1 MSGLTQLQAM
11 GTAERRKEARTVIAS
26 SYLGSTI
33 EYYDFLLYAT
43 AAAVVFPKVF
53 FSGMDDWV
61 GVVAAYGTF
70 AAGYMARP
78 LGGIIFGH
86 FGDKMGRKGMLIV
99 SMLVM
104 GVASTLIGLVPG
116 ASVAGPWGAVMLVI
130 LRVFQG
136 IAVGGEWGGAAL
148 MALEH
153 SESGRRGFAASFVNA
168 GAPTGAVLGTFI
180 MGAFSSLP
188 NAQFLAWGWRVP
200 FLLSFVLLGVGMF
213 VRLKVSESPIFK
225 AALEQEKREQE
236 KREQEELAQGAH
248 AQAAQ
253 AGQAVQ
259 AGSAPVRREIPLLQ
273 VLRRP
278 KTLIFTMLAGAAGF
292 ALQVVL
298 ATFAVT
304 FAVSKGA
311 DRQGVL
317 YAYAAAS
324 LISIVFVVMGGR
336 LSDKLGRRPV
346 MIGGLVLFIAYLVPM
361 FQLLSSNNITLI
373 FVAFAVGLM
382 IHSTLFGPLAA
393 FVSEQFGTTSRYT
406 GASLGYQ
413 LATLLGAGFTP
424 GIVAQIFKDSGQ
436 NTGSVVAYL
445 AIMSVVS
452 IVFILLTREPKN
464 NDLQTVRL

>member
-1 MSGLTQLQAM
+1 MSQISQLQAM
-11 GTAERRKEARTVIAS
+11 DAGTRRREARTVIAS

-53 FSGMDDWV
+53 FSGADEWV

-70 AAGYMARP
+70 AAGYVARP

-86 FGDKMGRKGMLIV
+86 FGDRLGRKNMLIV

-104 GVASTLIGLVPG
+104 GIASTLIGLVPG
-116 ASVAGPWGAVMLVI
+116 AAVAGAWGAVMLVI
-130 LRVFQG
+130 LRVCQG

-153 SESGRRGFAASFVNA
+153 SESGKRGFAASFVNA
-168 GAPTGAVLGTFI
+168 GAPTGAVLGTLV
-180 MGAFSSLP
+180 MGAFAALP
-188 NAQFLAWGWRVP
+188 NEQFLAWGWRVP
-200 FLLSFVLLGVGMF
+200 FLLSFVLLGIGMF

-225 AALEQEKREQE
+225 AALEQEKAEREQAE
-236 KREQEELAQGAH
+236 RDNTQPTAQGRVPA
-248 AQAAQ
+248 
-253 AGQAVQ
+253 
-259 AGSAPVRREIPLLQ
+259 RREIPLLQ

-298 ATFAVT
+298 ATFSVT
-304 FAVSKGA
+304 YAVSKGA

-317 YAYAAAS
+317 YAFAAAS
-324 LISIVFVVMGGR
+324 FVSIAFVIMGGR

-346 MIGGLVLFIAYLVPM
+346 MIGGLVLFILYLTPM
-361 FQLLSSNNITLI
+361 FLLLSSNNIGLI

-436 NTGSVVAYL
+436 DTAAVVWYL

-464 NDLQTVRL
+464 NDLQAVRS

>member
-1 MSGLTQLQAM
+1 MDAATK
-11 GTAERRKEARTVIAS
+11 RKEARTVIAS

-70 AAGYMARP
+70 AAGYVARP

-86 FGDKMGRKGMLIV
+86 FGDKLGRKGMLIV

-104 GVASTLIGLVPG
+104 GLASALIGLVPG
-116 ASVAGPWGAVMLVI
+116 ASVAGPWGAVMLVV

-153 SESGRRGFAASFVNA
+153 SESGKRGFAASFVNA
-168 GAPTGAVLGTFI
+168 GAPSGAVLGTLI
-180 MGAFSSLP
+180 MGAFSALP
-188 NAQFLAWGWRVP
+188 NSQFLAWGWRVP
-200 FLLSFVLLGVGMF
+200 FLLSFVLLAVGMF

-225 AALEQEKREQE
+225 AAIEQERAAEQE
-236 KREQEELAQGAH
+236 RVARTADNR
-248 AQAAQ
+248 AATK
-253 AGQAVQ
+253 
-259 AGSAPVRREIPLLQ
+259 PVIPLLQ

-317 YAYAAAS
+317 YAFAAAS
-324 LISIVFVVMGGR
+324 FISIAFVILGGR
-336 LSDKLGRRPV
+336 LSDKFGRRPV

-361 FQLLSSNNITLI
+361 FQLLSSNNILLV
-373 FVAFAVGLM
+373 FVAFTVGLM

-436 NTGSVVAYL
+436 NTGSVVFYL
-445 AIMSVVS
+445 AAMSVVS
-452 IVFILLTREPKN
+452 IIFILLTREPKN
-464 NDLQTVRL
+464 NDLQTVRP

>member
-1 MSGLTQLQAM
+1 M

-53 FSGMDDWV
+53 FSGMDEWV

-70 AAGYMARP
+70 AAGYVARP
-78 LGGIIFGH
+78 LGGVIFGH
-86 FGDKMGRKGMLIV
+86 FGDKLGRKGMLIV

-153 SESGRRGFAASFVNA
+153 SESGKRGFAASFVNA

-188 NAQFLAWGWRVP
+188 NDQFLAWGWRVP

-225 AALEQEKREQE
+225 AALEEEKREQS
-236 KREQEELAQGAH
+236 KGSQPLGAQGSGSE
-248 AQAAQ
+248 AA
-253 AGQAVQ
+253 GP
-259 AGSAPVRREIPLLQ
+259 APVRREIPLLQ

-324 LISIVFVVMGGR
+324 LLSIVFVVLGGT

-346 MIGGLVLFIAYLVPM
+346 MVGGLVLFIAYLVPM
-361 FQLLSSNNITLI
+361 FQLLSSNDIMLI

-436 NTGSVVAYL
+436 NTSSVVWYL

-464 NDLQTVRL
+464 NDLEAVRS

>member
-1 MSGLTQLQAM
+1 MSQTSQLQSM
-11 GTAERRKEARTVIAS
+11 DVTARRREARTVIAS

-53 FSGMDDWV
+53 FSGLDDWV

-70 AAGYMARP
+70 AAGYVARP

-86 FGDKMGRKGMLIV
+86 FGDRVGRKGMLIV
-99 SMLVM
+99 SMAVM
-104 GVASTLIGLVPG
+104 GVASTLIGVIPD
-116 ASVAGPWGAVMLVI
+116 ASVAGPWGAVLLVL

-168 GAPTGAVLGTFI
+168 GAPSGAVLGTLI
-180 MGAFSSLP
+180 MGAFAALP
-188 NAQFLAWGWRVP
+188 NEQFLSWGWRVP
-200 FLLSFVLLGVGMF
+200 FLLSFVLLIVGMF

-225 AALEQEKREQE
+225 AAIEQEA
-236 KREQEELAQGAH
+236 LAKSQDTPATGT
-248 AQAAQ
+248 AA
-253 AGQAVQ
+253 
-259 AGSAPVRREIPLLQ
+259 PRFPLVE

-278 KTLIFTMLAGAAGF
+278 RTLIFTMLAGAAGF
-292 ALQVVL
+292 ALQVVM
-298 ATFAVT
+298 ATFSVT

-317 YAYAAAS
+317 YAFAAAS
-324 LISIVFVVMGGR
+324 LISIAFVVLGGR
-336 LSDKLGRRPV
+336 LSDRVGRRPV
-346 MIGGLVLFIAYLVPM
+346 MIGGLVLFILYLVPM
-361 FQLLSSNNITLI
+361 FQLLSSNNIFLI
-373 FVAFAVGLM
+373 FVAFTVGLM
-382 IHSTLFGPLAA
+382 IHSTLFGPMAA
-393 FVSEQFGTTSRYT
+393 FVSEQFATTSRYT

-436 NTGSVVAYL
+436 NTGSVALYL
-445 AIMSVVS
+445 AGMSVVS
-452 IVFILLTREPKN
+452 IVFILLTKEPKN
-464 NDLQTVRL
+464 NDLESSRL

>member
-1 MSGLTQLQAM
+1 MSQISQLQSMDVA
-11 GTAERRKEARTVIAS
+11 TKRKEARTVIAS

-70 AAGYMARP
+70 AAGYVARP
-78 LGGIIFGH
+78 LGGVIFGH
-86 FGDKMGRKGMLIV
+86 FGDKLGRKGMLIV

-104 GVASTLIGLVPG
+104 GLASALIGLVPG
-116 ASVAGPWGAVMLVI
+116 ASVAGPWGAVMLVV

-153 SESGRRGFAASFVNA
+153 SESGKRGFAASFVNA
-168 GAPTGAVLGTFI
+168 GAPSGAVLGTLI
-180 MGAFSSLP
+180 MGAFSALP
-188 NAQFLAWGWRVP
+188 NSQFLAWGWRVP
-200 FLLSFVLLGVGMF
+200 FLLSFVLLAVGMF

-225 AALEQEKREQE
+225 AAIEQEREAR
-236 KREQEELAQGAH
+236 KANNR
-248 AQAAQ
+248 AA
-253 AGQAVQ
+253 AKPA
-259 AGSAPVRREIPLLQ
+259 IPLLQ

-317 YAYAAAS
+317 YAFAAAS
-324 LISIVFVVMGGR
+324 FISIAFVVLGGR

-346 MIGGLVLFIAYLVPM
+346 MIGGLVLFIAYLIPM
-361 FQLLSSNNITLI
+361 FQLLSSNNILLV
-373 FVAFAVGLM
+373 FVAFTIGLM

-436 NTGSVVAYL
+436 NTGSVVFYL
-445 AIMSVVS
+445 AAMSVVS
-452 IVFILLTREPKN
+452 IIFILLTREPKN
-464 NDLQTVRL
+464 NDLQTVRP

>member
-1 MSGLTQLQAM
+1 MSQISQLQAM
-11 GTAERRKEARTVIAS
+11 DAGTRRREARTVIAS

-70 AAGYMARP
+70 AAGYVARP

-86 FGDKMGRKGMLIV
+86 FGDRLGRKNMLIV

-104 GVASTLIGLVPG
+104 GIASTLIGLVPD
-116 ASVAGPWGAVMLVI
+116 ASVAGPWGAVILVL
-130 LRVFQG
+130 LRVCQG

-153 SESGRRGFAASFVNA
+153 SESGKRGFAASFVNA
-168 GAPTGAVLGTFI
+168 GAPTGAVLGTLL
-180 MGAFSSLP
+180 MGAFAALP
-188 NAQFLAWGWRVP
+188 NDQFLAWGWRVP
-200 FLLSFVLLGVGMF
+200 FLLSFVLLAVGMF

-225 AALEQEKREQE
+225 AALEQEKADQEQAERDDVQRERSRQ
-236 KREQEELAQGAH
+236 
-248 AQAAQ
+248 
-253 AGQAVQ
+253 
-259 AGSAPVRREIPLLQ
+259 GSAPVRREIPLLQ

-298 ATFAVT
+298 ATFSVT
-304 FAVSKGA
+304 YAVSKGA

-317 YAYAAAS
+317 YAFAAAS
-324 LISIVFVVMGGR
+324 FVSIAFVIMGGR

-346 MIGGLVLFIAYLVPM
+346 MIGGLVLFILYLTPM
-361 FQLLSSNNITLI
+361 FQLLSSNNIGLI

-436 NTGSVVAYL
+436 NTASVVWYL

-464 NDLQTVRL
+464 NDLQAVGS

>member
-1 MSGLTQLQAM
+1 MSQISQLQAM
-11 GTAERRKEARTVIAS
+11 DAGTRRREARTVIAS

-53 FSGMDDWV
+53 FSGADEWV

-70 AAGYMARP
+70 AAGYVARP

-86 FGDKMGRKGMLIV
+86 FGDRLGRKNMLIV

-104 GVASTLIGLVPG
+104 GIASTLIGLVPG
-116 ASVAGPWGAVMLVI
+116 AAVAGAWGAVMLVI
-130 LRVFQG
+130 LRVCQG

-153 SESGRRGFAASFVNA
+153 SEPGKRGFAASFVNA
-168 GAPTGAVLGTFI
+168 GAPTGAVLGTLV
-180 MGAFSSLP
+180 MGAFAALP
-188 NAQFLAWGWRVP
+188 NEQFLAWGWRVP
-200 FLLSFVLLGVGMF
+200 FLLSFVLLGIGMF

-225 AALEQEKREQE
+225 AALEQEKAEREQAE
-236 KREQEELAQGAH
+236 RDNTQPTAQGRVPA
-248 AQAAQ
+248 
-253 AGQAVQ
+253 
-259 AGSAPVRREIPLLQ
+259 RREIPLLQ

-298 ATFAVT
+298 ATFSVT
-304 FAVSKGA
+304 YAVSKGA

-317 YAYAAAS
+317 YAFAAAS
-324 LISIVFVVMGGR
+324 FVSIAFVIMGGR

-346 MIGGLVLFIAYLVPM
+346 MIGGLVLFILYLTPM
-361 FQLLSSNNITLI
+361 FQLLSSNNIGLI

-436 NTGSVVAYL
+436 DTAAVVWYL

-464 NDLQTVRL
+464 NDLQAVRS

>member
-1 MSGLTQLQAM
+1 MSQISQLQSLDA
-11 GTAERRKEARTVIAS
+11 GTRRREARTVIAS

-70 AAGYMARP
+70 AAGYVARP

-86 FGDKMGRKGMLIV
+86 FGDKLGRKGMLIV
-99 SMLVM
+99 SMLMM
-104 GVASTLIGLVPG
+104 GIASTLIGLVPD
-116 ASVAGPWGAVMLVI
+116 ASVAGPWGAVLLVV
-130 LRVFQG
+130 LRIFQG

-153 SESGRRGFAASFVNA
+153 SESGKRGFAASFVNA
-168 GAPTGAVLGTFI
+168 GAPTGAVLGTLV
-180 MGAFSSLP
+180 MGAFSALP

-200 FLLSFVLLGVGMF
+200 FLLSFLLLGVGMF

-225 AALEQEKREQE
+225 AALEQEKED
-236 KREQEELAQGAH
+236 
-248 AQAAQ
+248 QAARG
-253 AGQAVQ
+253 AD
-259 AGSAPVRREIPLLQ
+259 GSRDAPLVQ

-278 KTLIFTMLAGAAGF
+278 KTLVFTMLAGAAGF

-298 ATFAVT
+298 ATFSVT
-304 FAVSKGA
+304 YAVSKGA

-317 YAYAAAS
+317 YAFAAAS
-324 LISIVFVVMGGR
+324 FVSIIFVVLGGR
-336 LSDKLGRRPV
+336 LSDRLGRRPV
-346 MIGGLVLFIAYLVPM
+346 MIGGLLLFIAYLMPM
-361 FQLLSSNNITLI
+361 FQLLSSNNIGLI

-436 NTGSVVAYL
+436 NTSSVVWYL
-445 AIMSVVS
+445 AVMSVVS

-464 NDLQTVRL
+464 NDLETVRS

>member
-70 AAGYMARP
+70 AAGYVARP

-86 FGDKMGRKGMLIV
+86 FGDRVGRKGMLIV

-116 ASVAGPWGAVMLVI
+116 ASVVGPWGAVMLVI

-180 MGAFSSLP
+180 LGAFSSLP
-188 NAQFLAWGWRVP
+188 NDQFLAWGWRVP

-236 KREQEELAQGAH
+236 DAEQAEGDQAEGDQAEGAQGSA
-248 AQAAQ
+248 
-253 AGQAVQ
+253 
-259 AGSAPVRREIPLLQ
+259 APVRREIPLLQ

-324 LISIVFVVMGGR
+324 LVSIVFVVLGGR

-346 MIGGLVLFIAYLVPM
+346 MVGGLLVFITYLVPM
-361 FQLLSSNNITLI
+361 FQLLSSNNIMLI

-436 NTGSVVAYL
+436 NTGSVVWYL

-452 IVFILLTREPKN
+452 IVFILLTREPRN
-464 NDLQTVRL
+464 NDLQTVRP

>member
-1 MSGLTQLQAM
+1 MSQISQLQNMDA
-11 GTAERRKEARTVIAS
+11 GTRRREARTVIAS

-53 FSGMDDWV
+53 FTGMDDWV

-70 AAGYMARP
+70 AAGYVARP

-86 FGDKMGRKGMLIV
+86 FGDKLGRKGMLIV

-104 GVASTLIGLVPG
+104 GIASTLIGLVPD
-116 ASVAGPWGAVMLVI
+116 ASVAGPWGAVLLVI

-153 SESGRRGFAASFVNA
+153 SESGKRGFAASFVNA
-168 GAPTGAVLGTFI
+168 GAPTGAVLGTLV
-180 MGAFSSLP
+180 MGAFSALP

-225 AALEQEKREQE
+225 AALEKEQA
-236 KREQEELAQGAH
+236 EEAAQGA
-248 AQAAQ
+248 
-253 AGQAVQ
+253 AG
-259 AGSAPVRREIPLLQ
+259 RREVPLLQ

-298 ATFAVT
+298 ATFSVT
-304 FAVSKGA
+304 YAVSKGA

-317 YAYAAAS
+317 YAFAAAS
-324 LISIVFVVMGGR
+324 FVSIIFVVMGGR

-361 FQLLSSNNITLI
+361 FQLLSSNNIGLI

-436 NTGSVVAYL
+436 NTSSVVWYL
-445 AIMSVVS
+445 AVMSVVS

-464 NDLQTVRL
+464 NDLEAVRS

>member
-1 MSGLTQLQAM
+1 MSQISQLQSMDVA
-11 GTAERRKEARTVIAS
+11 TKRKEARTVIAS

-70 AAGYMARP
+70 AAGYVARP
-78 LGGIIFGH
+78 LGGVIFGH
-86 FGDKMGRKGMLIV
+86 FGDKLGRKGMLIV

-104 GVASTLIGLVPG
+104 GLASALIGLVPG
-116 ASVAGPWGAVMLVI
+116 ASVAGPWGAVMLVV

-153 SESGRRGFAASFVNA
+153 SESGKRGFAASFVNA
-168 GAPTGAVLGTFI
+168 GAPSGAVLGTLI
-180 MGAFSSLP
+180 MGAFSALP
-188 NAQFLAWGWRVP
+188 NSQFLAWGWRVP
-200 FLLSFVLLGVGMF
+200 FLLSFVLLAVGMF

-225 AALEQEKREQE
+225 AAIEQER
-236 KREQEELAQGAH
+236 
-248 AQAAQ
+248 AARNADSGP
-253 AGQAVQ
+253 AGNNSAGKAV
-259 AGSAPVRREIPLLQ
+259 IPLLQ

-317 YAYAAAS
+317 YAFAAAS
-324 LISIVFVVMGGR
+324 FISIAFVILGGR

-346 MIGGLVLFIAYLVPM
+346 MIGGLVLFIAYLIPM
-361 FQLLSSNNITLI
+361 FQLLSSNNILLV
-373 FVAFAVGLM
+373 FVAFTIGLM

-436 NTGSVVAYL
+436 DTGSVVFYL
-445 AIMSVVS
+445 AAMSVVS
-452 IVFILLTREPKN
+452 IIFILLTREPKN
-464 NDLQTVRL
+464 NDLQTVRP

>member
-70 AAGYMARP
+70 AAGYVARP

-86 FGDKMGRKGMLIV
+86 FGDKVGRKGMLIV

-104 GVASTLIGLVPG
+104 GVASTLIGLVPD
-116 ASVAGPWGAVMLVI
+116 ASVAGPWGAVMLVV

-225 AALEQEKREQE
+225 AALEQEKLEQE
-236 KREQEELAQGAH
+236 KSSRARGAGPN
-248 AQAAQ
+248 A
-253 AGQAVQ
+253 
-259 AGSAPVRREIPLLQ
+259 SAKREIPLLQ

-324 LISIVFVVMGGR
+324 LISIAFVIVGGR

-346 MIGGLVLFIAYLVPM
+346 MVGGLVVFIAYLVPM
-361 FQLLSSNNITLI
+361 FQLLSSNNIMLI

-382 IHSTLFGPLAA
+382 IHSMLFGPLAA

-436 NTGSVVAYL
+436 NTGSVVWYL

-464 NDLQTVRL
+464 NDLRTVQA

>member
-1 MSGLTQLQAM
+1 MSRNTQLETM

-70 AAGYMARP
+70 AAGYVARP
-78 LGGIIFGH
+78 IGGIIFGH
-86 FGDKMGRKGMLIV
+86 FGDQMGRKGMLII

-104 GVASTLIGLVPG
+104 GIASTLIGVVPD
-116 ASVAGPWGAVMLVI
+116 ASVAGPWGAVLLVI
-130 LRVFQG
+130 LRVCQG

-153 SESGRRGFAASFVNA
+153 SESGKRGFAASFVNA
-168 GAPTGAVLGTFI
+168 GAPTGAVLGTLI
-180 MGAFSSLP
+180 MGAFSALP
-188 NAQFLAWGWRVP
+188 NDQFLSWGWRVP

-225 AALEQEKREQE
+225 AALEQEKAE
-236 KREQEELAQGAH
+236 K
-248 AQAAQ
+248 AQAELEATRQGLTTKQ
-253 AGQAVQ
+253 A
-259 AGSAPVRREIPLLQ
+259 IPLLQ

-298 ATFAVT
+298 ATFSVT

-317 YAYAAAS
+317 YAFAAAS
-324 LISIVFVVMGGR
+324 LLSIVFVILGGR

-346 MIGGLVLFIAYLVPM
+346 MIGGLVLFIIYLVPM
-361 FQLLSSNNITLI
+361 FSLLSSNNILLI
-373 FVAFAVGLM
+373 FVAFAIGLM

-436 NTGSVVAYL
+436 DTASVVTYL

-464 NDLQTVRL
+464 NDLLTVKS

>member
-1 MSGLTQLQAM
+1 MSQISQLQSMDVA
-11 GTAERRKEARTVIAS
+11 TKRKEARTVIAS

-70 AAGYMARP
+70 AAGYVARP
-78 LGGIIFGH
+78 LGGVIFGH
-86 FGDKMGRKGMLIV
+86 FGDKLGRKGMLIV

-104 GVASTLIGLVPG
+104 GLASALIGLVPG
-116 ASVAGPWGAVMLVI
+116 ASVAGPWSAVMLVV

-153 SESGRRGFAASFVNA
+153 SESGNRGFAASFVNA
-168 GAPTGAVLGTFI
+168 GAPSGAVLGTLI
-180 MGAFSSLP
+180 MGVFSALP
-188 NAQFLAWGWRVP
+188 NSEFLAWGWRVP
-200 FLLSFVLLGVGMF
+200 FLLSFVLLAVGMF
-213 VRLKVSESPIFK
+213 VRLKVSESPIFQ
-225 AALEQEKREQE
+225 AAIEQERVAEQE
-236 KREQEELAQGAH
+236 RAARNADNGGAIK
-248 AQAAQ
+248 
-253 AGQAVQ
+253 
-259 AGSAPVRREIPLLQ
+259 PVIPLLQ

-317 YAYAAAS
+317 YAFAAAS
-324 LISIVFVVMGGR
+324 FISISFVILGGR

-361 FQLLSSNNITLI
+361 FQMLSSNNILLI
-373 FVAFAVGLM
+373 FVAFTVGLM

-436 NTGSVVAYL
+436 NTGSVVFYL
-445 AIMSVVS
+445 AAMSVVS
-452 IVFILLTREPKN
+452 IIFILLTREPKN
-464 NDLQTVRL
+464 NDLQTVRP

>member
-1 MSGLTQLQAM
+1 MSQISQLQALDA
-11 GTAERRKEARTVIAS
+11 GTRRREARTVIAS

-53 FSGMDDWV
+53 FTGMDEWV

-70 AAGYMARP
+70 AAGYVARP

-86 FGDKMGRKGMLIV
+86 FGDRLGRKNMLII

-104 GVASTLIGLVPG
+104 GIASTLIGLVPG
-116 ASVAGPWGAVMLVI
+116 AAVAGAWGAVMLVF
-130 LRVFQG
+130 LRVCQG

-153 SESGRRGFAASFVNA
+153 SESGKRGFAASFVNA
-168 GAPTGAVLGTFI
+168 GAPTGAVLGTLV
-180 MGAFSSLP
+180 MGAFAALP
-188 NAQFLAWGWRVP
+188 NDQFLAWGWRVP

-213 VRLKVSESPIFK
+213 VRLKVTESPIFK
-225 AALEQEKREQE
+225 AALEQE
-236 KREQEELAQGAH
+236 
-248 AQAAQ
+248 QAERAK
-253 AGQAVQ
+253 AETAPGTVP
-259 AGSAPVRREIPLLQ
+259 GGTPVRREIPLLQ

-298 ATFAVT
+298 ATFSVT
-304 FAVSKGA
+304 YAVSKGA

-317 YAYAAAS
+317 YAFAAAS
-324 LISIVFVVMGGR
+324 FVSIAFVIMGGR

-346 MIGGLVLFIAYLVPM
+346 MIGGLVLFILYLTPM
-361 FQLLSSNNITLI
+361 FQLLSSNNIGLI
-373 FVAFAVGLM
+373 FVAFAIGLM

-436 NTGSVVAYL
+436 NTAAVVWYL

-464 NDLQTVRL
+464 NDLQTVRS

>member
-1 MSGLTQLQAM
+1 MSQISQLQSMDAA
-11 GTAERRKEARTVIAS
+11 TKRKEARTVIAS

-70 AAGYMARP
+70 AAGYVARP
-78 LGGIIFGH
+78 LGGVIFGH
-86 FGDKMGRKGMLIV
+86 FGDKLGRKGMLIV

-104 GVASTLIGLVPG
+104 GLASALIGLVPG
-116 ASVAGPWGAVMLVI
+116 ASVAGPWGAVMLVV

-136 IAVGGEWGGAAL
+136 VAVGGEWGGAAL

-153 SESGRRGFAASFVNA
+153 SESGKRGFAASFVNA
-168 GAPTGAVLGTFI
+168 GAPSGAVLGTLI
-180 MGAFSSLP
+180 MGAFSALP
-188 NAQFLAWGWRVP
+188 NSQFLAWGWRVP
-200 FLLSFVLLGVGMF
+200 FLLSFVLLAVGMF

-225 AALEQEKREQE
+225 AAIEQERAAEQE
-236 KREQEELAQGAH
+236 RVARTADNR
-248 AQAAQ
+248 AATK
-253 AGQAVQ
+253 
-259 AGSAPVRREIPLLQ
+259 PVIPLLQ

-317 YAYAAAS
+317 YAFAAAS
-324 LISIVFVVMGGR
+324 FISIAFVILGGR
-336 LSDKLGRRPV
+336 LSDKFGRRPV

-361 FQLLSSNNITLI
+361 FQLLSSNNILLV
-373 FVAFAVGLM
+373 FVAFTVGLM

-436 NTGSVVAYL
+436 NTGSVVFYL
-445 AIMSVVS
+445 AAMSVVS
-452 IVFILLTREPKN
+452 IIFILLTREPKN
-464 NDLQTVRL
+464 NDLQTVRP

>member
-1 MSGLTQLQAM
+1 MSQISQLQSMDA
-11 GTAERRKEARTVIAS
+11 GTRRREARTVIAS

-70 AAGYMARP
+70 AAGYVARP

-86 FGDKMGRKGMLIV
+86 FGDKLGRKKMLIV

-104 GVASTLIGLVPG
+104 AVASTLIGLVPD
-116 ASVAGPWGAVMLVI
+116 ASVAGPWGAVLLVI

-153 SESGRRGFAASFVNA
+153 SESGKRGFAASFVNA
-168 GAPTGAVLGTFI
+168 GAPTGAVLGTLV
-180 MGAFSSLP
+180 MGAFSALP
-188 NAQFLAWGWRVP
+188 NGQFLSWGWRVP

-225 AALEQEKREQE
+225 AAIEQEKAEQE
-236 KREQEELAQGAH
+236 KAEQEKAEQEKAE
-248 AQAAQ
+248 Q
-253 AGQAVQ
+253 AGQAGQ
-259 AGSAPVRREIPLLQ
+259 AAAGRREIPLLQ

-298 ATFAVT
+298 ATFSVT
-304 FAVSKGA
+304 YAVSKGA

-317 YAYAAAS
+317 YAFAAAS
-324 LISIVFVVMGGR
+324 FVSIIFVVLGGR
-336 LSDKLGRRPV
+336 LSDRLGRRPV
-346 MIGGLVLFIAYLVPM
+346 MIGGLLLFIAYLVPM
-361 FQLLSSNNITLI
+361 FQLLSSNNIGLI

-436 NTGSVVAYL
+436 STSSVVWYL
-445 AIMSVVS
+445 AIMSAVS

-464 NDLQTVRL
+464 NDLEAVGS

>member
-1 MSGLTQLQAM
+1 MSQTSQLQTM
-11 GTAERRKEARTVIAS
+11 DVTARRREARTVIAS

-53 FSGMDDWV
+53 FSGLDDWV

-70 AAGYMARP
+70 AAGYVARP

-86 FGDKMGRKGMLIV
+86 FGDRVGRKGMLIV
-99 SMLVM
+99 SMAVM
-104 GVASTLIGLVPG
+104 GVASTLIGVIPD
-116 ASVAGPWGAVMLVI
+116 ASVAGPWGAVLLVL

-168 GAPTGAVLGTFI
+168 GAPSGAVLGTLI
-180 MGAFSSLP
+180 MGAFAALP
-188 NAQFLAWGWRVP
+188 NDQFLSWGWRVP
-200 FLLSFVLLGVGMF
+200 FLLSFVLLIVGMF

-225 AALEQEKREQE
+225 AAIEQEA
-236 KREQEELAQGAH
+236 LAKNQGSSASGT
-248 AQAAQ
+248 AAT
-253 AGQAVQ
+253 
-259 AGSAPVRREIPLLQ
+259 RFPLLQ

-278 KTLIFTMLAGAAGF
+278 RTLVFTMLAGAAGF
-292 ALQVVL
+292 ALQVVM
-298 ATFAVT
+298 ATFSVT

-317 YAYAAAS
+317 YAFAAAS
-324 LISIVFVVMGGR
+324 LISIAFVVLGGR
-336 LSDKLGRRPV
+336 LSDRLGRRPV
-346 MIGGLVLFIAYLVPM
+346 MIGGLVLFILYLMPM
-361 FQLLSSNNITLI
+361 FQLLSSNNILLI
-373 FVAFAVGLM
+373 FVAFAIGLM
-382 IHSTLFGPLAA
+382 IHSTLFGPMAA
-393 FVSEQFGTTSRYT
+393 FVSEQFATTSRYT

-436 NTGSVVAYL
+436 NTGSVALYL
-445 AIMSVVS
+445 AGMSVVS

-464 NDLQTVRL
+464 NDLESTRP

>member
-1 MSGLTQLQAM
+1 MSQTSQLQTM
-11 GTAERRKEARTVIAS
+11 DVTARRREARTVIAS

-53 FSGMDDWV
+53 FSGLDDWV

-70 AAGYMARP
+70 AAGYVARP

-86 FGDKMGRKGMLIV
+86 FGDRVGRKAMLIV
-99 SMLVM
+99 SMAVM
-104 GVASTLIGLVPG
+104 GVASTLIGVIPD
-116 ASVAGPWGAVMLVI
+116 ASVAGPWGAVLLVL

-168 GAPTGAVLGTFI
+168 GAPSGAVLGTLI
-180 MGAFSSLP
+180 MGAFAALP
-188 NAQFLAWGWRVP
+188 NEQFLSWGWRVP
-200 FLLSFVLLGVGMF
+200 FLLSFVLLIVGMF

-225 AALEQEKREQE
+225 AAIEQEKRARTVEDPKE
-236 KREQEELAQGAH
+236 
-248 AQAAQ
+248 AAPA
-253 AGQAVQ
+253 AGR
-259 AGSAPVRREIPLLQ
+259 PVPARRDIPLLQ

-278 KTLIFTMLAGAAGF
+278 RTLIFTMLAGAAGF
-292 ALQVVL
+292 ALQVVM
-298 ATFAVT
+298 ATFSVT
-304 FAVSKGA
+304 FTVSKGA

-317 YAYAAAS
+317 YAFAAAS
-324 LISIVFVVMGGR
+324 LISIAFVVLGGR
-336 LSDKLGRRPV
+336 LSDRLGRRPV
-346 MIGGLVLFIAYLVPM
+346 MIGGLVLFILYLMPM
-361 FQLLSSNNITLI
+361 FQLLSSNNIFLI
-373 FVAFAVGLM
+373 FVAFTIGLM
-382 IHSTLFGPLAA
+382 IHSTLFGPMAA
-393 FVSEQFGTTSRYT
+393 FVSEQFATTSRYT

-436 NTGSVVAYL
+436 NTGSVALYL
-445 AIMSVVS
+445 AGMSVVS

-464 NDLQTVRL
+464 NDLESTRP

>member
-1 MSGLTQLQAM
+1 MDA
-11 GTAERRKEARTVIAS
+11 GTRRREARTVIAS

-53 FSGMDDWV
+53 FSGMDEWV

-70 AAGYMARP
+70 AAGYVARP

-86 FGDKMGRKGMLIV
+86 FGDRLGRKNMLIV

-104 GVASTLIGLVPG
+104 GIASTLIGVVPD
-116 ASVAGPWGAVMLVI
+116 ASVAGAWGAVLLVV
-130 LRVFQG
+130 LRVCQG

-153 SESGRRGFAASFVNA
+153 SESGKRGFAASFVNA
-168 GAPTGAVLGTFI
+168 GAPTGAVLGTLV
-180 MGAFSSLP
+180 MGAFAALP

-225 AALEQEKREQE
+225 AALEQEKAERDN
-236 KREQEELAQGAH
+236 AQP
-248 AQAAQ
+248 QRT
-253 AGQAVQ
+253 GQ
-259 AGSAPVRREIPLLQ
+259 GSAPVRREIPLLQ

-298 ATFAVT
+298 ATFSVT
-304 FAVSKGA
+304 YAVSKGA

-317 YAYAAAS
+317 YAFAAAS
-324 LISIVFVVMGGR
+324 FVSIAFVIMGGR

-346 MIGGLVLFIAYLVPM
+346 MIGGLVLFILYLTPM
-361 FQLLSSNNITLI
+361 FQLLSSNNIWLI

-436 NTGSVVAYL
+436 NTTSVVWYL
-445 AIMSVVS
+445 AVMSVVS

-464 NDLQTVRL
+464 NDLQAVGS